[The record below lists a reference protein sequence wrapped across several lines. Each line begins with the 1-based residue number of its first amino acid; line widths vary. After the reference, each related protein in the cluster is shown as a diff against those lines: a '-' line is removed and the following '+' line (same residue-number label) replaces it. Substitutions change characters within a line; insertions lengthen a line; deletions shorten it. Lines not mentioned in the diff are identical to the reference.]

1 MSYCHLCGGYGGVAY
16 TFGGQYSGSGDKSN
30 LASWTRSSKLQGTTS
45 YYSQREAYTMYRHVS
60 TRGTC
65 VAPSGSSGGSTSSGG
80 GTTTG
85 TSTKRPTNK
94 PTKRN
99 NKKNNKNISIN
110 NATNVP
116 DDGTAV
122 GGDGTDGGKKGR
134 AGNADKKRKK
144 NDEN

>member
-1 MSYCHLCGGYGGVAY
+1 MAY
-16 TFGGQYSGSGDKSN
+16 TFGGQYSGSGDISN

-45 YYSQREAYTMYRHVS
+45 YYSQRVPYKMYRHVS

-65 VAPSGSSGGSTSSGG
+65 LAPSNSSGGSTSSGG
-80 GTTTG
+80 DTSTG